1 VSTDLLVINGPGV
14 VARRGDAVLW
24 AESSDLR
31 REGLLAAVVNAMAD
45 LAAGRAGSADF
56 TSWLVNE
63 LGSPRGAGIP
73 ALALAYFEGSELLT
87 VVHGWGRVTAPG
99 GAVTATRSVIRIPA
113 TLPVAVGRAD
123 LAVLASGDSLL
134 GLIEGTVPGGAA
146 LLLQRVDVA
155 PAAAAPVAAPV
166 AVAPAP
172 VAPAPV
178 APAPVAAAPVAAAP
192 VAPAPVAA
200 PAAVPVAHQAAPP
213 VAAPAPA
220 PAFAPQPA
228 APVAA
233 APSFAPAAPA
243 APPQAPGQ
251 QPSLQKAPAQ
261 QAPAPPAAPA
271 PPPLPGPGGPGGPAA
286 PAAGDGS
293 VVISLHD
300 RAGGLPPREPLP
312 VAPRRPSGPGEAPE
326 AQHAPAPEPVVL
338 TSPRGAIVQGVRC
351 SRQHF
356 NNPNS
361 LYCRVCGISMT
372 QQTHQRVEGERPPLG
387 VLVCDDGATFGLDGD
402 YAIGSDPRG
411 EPGVIS
417 GLAQPLVIGELADG
431 VAPTH
436 VIIHLDGWD
445 VHALNRSPNAPAAV
459 LNRGDTQWTPL
470 PPGQWA
476 KLEPGSYIGF
486 AGRHLVYESNT
497 RA

>member
-45 LAAGRAGSADF
+45 LAGGRATSADF

-155 PAAAAPVAAPV
+155 PAAAAPG

-172 VAPAPV
+172 VSAPV
-178 APAPVAAAPVAAAP
+178 APAAAAPVAAP
-192 VAPAPVAA
+192 
-200 PAAVPVAHQAAPP
+200 AVPVAQPMAAAPP
-213 VAAPAPA
+213 MAAPAPA
-220 PAFAPQPA
+220 PQA
-228 APVAA
+228 APAPMAA
-233 APSFAPAAPA
+233 ASSFAPAGPA
-243 APPQAPGQ
+243 APQQAPQ
-251 QPSLQKAPAQ
+251 QQASLQKAPAQ
-261 QAPAPPAAPA
+261 QAPVAPA
-271 PPPLPGPGGPGGPAA
+271 PQGPPPLPGPGGPGGGPGGPGG

-300 RAGGLPPREPLP
+300 RAGELQQRTPLP
-312 VAPRRPSGPGEAPE
+312 VAPRRPSGPGESPD
-326 AQHAPAPEPVVL
+326 AQPAPAPEPVVL

-356 NNPNS
+356 NNPNA